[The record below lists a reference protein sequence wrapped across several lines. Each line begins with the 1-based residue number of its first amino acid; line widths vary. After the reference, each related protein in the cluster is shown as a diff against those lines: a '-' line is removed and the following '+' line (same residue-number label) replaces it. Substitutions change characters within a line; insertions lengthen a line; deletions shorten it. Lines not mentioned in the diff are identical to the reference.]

1 MIGLLHR
8 HRTGVA
14 LSALLTVG
22 MALTA
27 CGGGSSFSGG
37 TSGSGDA
44 SSSAGAGIS
53 VKSAEF
59 PWSAAKITNTILAEV
74 ATQHPDLGVAK
85 IEPTTLGPAPAWAGA
100 QRGDI
105 DLLAEVALPNQ
116 QELADKAKDKVAMV
130 HQTYGDAQQGWF
142 VPAYATEPGQP
153 LAGLTSVTQLND
165 YAAAL
170 NNKLVDADPSFITT
184 QQNAKRL
191 QGYGLTLEQVASS
204 EAAQLAELRRAYQA
218 KEPILVYLYH
228 PHWVFAEFQMTQLQE
243 PNPYTPD
250 LLHHRQRGLCDAR
263 LLRMDGGQH
272 QGGAGG
278 AEVPRDAAEFEIPVP
293 DMEAMLK
300 SWTSTRRTPPP
311 SPRSGSART
320 SRRWISGW
328 RRPDPGGGSPGPRL
342 KRAAGRCRSGSRLG
356 AFGTGP
362 TTAVLAEPGYM
373 AGSGFA

>member
-74 ATQHPDLGVAK
+74 ATQHPELGVAK

-142 VPAYATEPGQP
+142 VPTYATEPGQP

-170 NNKLVDADPSFITT
+170 DNKLVDADPSFITT

-250 LLHHRQRGLCDAR
+250 CFTTGNGACA
-263 LLRMDGGQH
+263 MPAYSAWTAASTTGC
-272 QGGAGG
+272 AGG
-278 AEVPRDAAEFEIPVP
+278 AEVPRDAAEV
-293 DMEAMLK
+293 
-300 SWTSTRRTPPP
+300 R
-311 SPRSGSART
+311 
-320 SRRWISGW
+320 
-328 RRPDPGGGSPGPRL
+328 DPGAGHGGHAQERRRRQEGRRRRRQGVARREPAEGGSVAGDGLTAQPMIWC
-342 KRAAGRCRSGSRLG
+342 RA
-356 AFGTGP
+356 
-362 TTAVLAEPGYM
+362 
-373 AGSGFA
+373 